1 MKVYIEAVFLLNF
14 LLDYMILFGTKKLL
28 KIDTNNYRIF
38 LGSLFGSLTTFL
50 LAVSLS
56 NSLMIFLKILIS
68 ILMNMISF
76 GFKNLF
82 YYTFYFYMISI
93 LLGGVIYLFDIS
105 LTRYAT
111 YLSIILIAFL
121 TIHSFYKLFCH
132 FHFSFSNTYQVSFV
146 MDNQEYHF
154 NGYLDTGNHLTS
166 PFSKKPVILVDM
178 VLPTTNLFYI
188 PYKAFNS
195 EGILPCIR
203 PDKILINHKEIS
215 NCLVGFS
222 KDKISIDGCRCILPN
237 EIKERL

>member
-28 KIDTNNYRIF
+28 KIDTNNYHIL
-38 LGSLFGSLTTFL
+38 LGSLFGSITTFL
-50 LAVSLS
+50 LTISLS
-56 NSLMIFLKILIS
+56 NSIMIFLKIIIS
-68 ILMNMISF
+68 LLMNLISF
-76 GFKNLF
+76 GYNRLI
-82 YYTFYFYMISI
+82 YHTFYFYLISI

-111 YLSIILIAFL
+111 YFSILVIGYL

-132 FHFSFSNTYQVSFV
+132 FHFSFSNTYQVSFI
-146 MDNQEYHF
+146 MNDQEYHF

-178 VLPTTNLFYI
+178 IIPSANLFYI

-203 PDKILINHKEIS
+203 PDKIFINHKEIS

-222 KDKISIDGCRCILPN
+222 KEKISIDGCRCILPN